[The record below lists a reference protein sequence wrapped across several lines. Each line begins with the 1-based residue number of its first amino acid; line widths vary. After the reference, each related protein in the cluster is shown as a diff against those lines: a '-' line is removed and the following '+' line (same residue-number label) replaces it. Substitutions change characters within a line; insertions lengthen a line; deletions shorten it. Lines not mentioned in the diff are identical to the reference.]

1 MMSQFDEYRTTK
13 IPVVPIHDKKEKLIV
28 LGKSGSGKDFMIRQM
43 SKKGLLAG
51 IKTTSRPPRKGEV
64 QWETYEFVADWTF
77 KEMIENDEFIVR
89 QDFLVTP
96 VDRAPETWYYG
107 LTKKEF
113 ERAQAFIMTPA
124 EFLMIDPETRKGCFV
139 VYLDID
145 RSVRE
150 DRVLRR
156 RDMNDSIKRRMDADD
171 EDFKEFNKSGDY
183 DLRVTDEDFNADD
196 VWALMI

>member
-1 MMSQFDEYRTTK
+1 MKSASEKSEK
-13 IPVVPIHDKKEKLIV
+13 IILI
-28 LGKSGSGKDFMIRQM
+28 GPSGSGKDFLLRNIC
-43 SKKGLLAG
+43 KKGLIPG
-51 IKTTSRPPRKGEV
+51 VKKTTRPKRNH
-64 QWETYEFVADWTF
+64 ETQGITYDFVTDWTF
-77 KEMIENDEFIVR
+77 KEMIEKDDFIVR

-145 RSVRE
+145 RNIRE
-150 DRVLRR
+150 QRVLRR

-196 VWALMI
+196 VWALMV

>member
-1 MMSQFDEYRTTK
+1 MSQFDEYRTTK
-13 IPVVPIHDKKEKLIV
+13 IPVAPIHDKKEKLIV
-28 LGKSGSGKDFMIRQM
+28 IGKSGSGKDFMIRQM

-51 IKTTSRPPRKGEV
+51 IKTTTRPQRKGEV

-77 KEMIENDEFIVR
+77 KEMIENNEFIVR

-96 VDRAPETWYYG
+96 VDREPEIWYYG

-124 EFLMIDPETRKGCFV
+124 EFQMIDKETRKGCFV

-145 RSVRE
+145 RNIRE
-150 DRVLRR
+150 QRILKR
-156 RDMNDSIKRRMDADD
+156 RDMNDSIKRRLDADD

-196 VWALMI
+196 VWALMV

>member
-1 MMSQFDEYRTTK
+1 MSLFDDYRTTK
-13 IPVVPIHDKKEKLIV
+13 IPVAPIHDKKEKLIIV
-28 LGKSGSGKDFMIRQM
+28 GKSGSGKDYMVRQM

-51 IKTTSRPPRKGEV
+51 IKTTSRPQRKGEV

-77 KEMIENDEFIVR
+77 RDMVENDEFLVR
-89 QDFLVTP
+89 QDFTVTP
-96 VDRAPETWYYG
+96 ADRAPETWHYG

-113 ERAQAFIMTPA
+113 ERAQCFIMTPA
-124 EFLMIDPETRKGCFV
+124 ELLMIDAETRKGCFV

-145 RSVRE
+145 RKIRE

-156 RDMNDSIKRRMDADD
+156 RDMNDSLKRRMDADD
-171 EDFKEFNKSGDY
+171 EDFKDFDKNGDY

-196 VWALMI
+196 VWSLMV

>member
-1 MMSQFDEYRTTK
+1 MSLFDEYRTTK
-13 IPVVPIHDKKEKLIV
+13 IPVAPQHDKKEKLII

-51 IKTTSRPPRKGEV
+51 IKTTSRPQRKGEV
-64 QWETYEFVADWTF
+64 QWETYDFVADWTF
-77 KEMIENDEFIVR
+77 KEMIQNDDFIVR

-96 VDRAPETWYYG
+96 VDREPETWYYG

-124 EFLMIDPETRKGCFV
+124 ELLMIDAETRKKCFV

-145 RSVRE
+145 RDIRE
-150 DRVLRR
+150 QRVLRR

-171 EDFKEFNKSGDY
+171 KDFEDFDKNGDY
-183 DLRVTDEDFNADD
+183 DLRVTDEEFNADD
-196 VWALMI
+196 VWALMV

>member
-13 IPVVPIHDKKEKLIV
+13 IPVAPIHDKKEKLIV
-28 LGKSGSGKDFMIRQM
+28 IGKSGSGKDFMIRQM

-51 IKTTSRPPRKGEV
+51 IKTTSRPQRKGEV

-77 KEMIENDEFIVR
+77 KEMIEKDDFIVR

-145 RSVRE
+145 RNIRE
-150 DRVLRR
+150 QRVLRR

-196 VWALMI
+196 VWALMV